1 MLYIVKWSK
10 VEGPRAES
18 KFASWD
24 GKVTDATPII
34 SWLIGRRVESAI
46 SLLQGRY
53 GGRVIL
59 VEGSWNINKI
69 NQEIL
74 NDQRNV

>member
-1 MLYIVKWSK
+1 MLYTVKWAAA
-10 VEGPRAES
+10 EGPRAES

-24 GKVTDATPII
+24 GKVTDATPVI

-59 VEGSWNINKI
+59 VEGSWSISRI
-69 NQEIL
+69 GERI
-74 NDQRNV
+74 